1 MRNTLR
7 WAPALLLAACGGTA
21 PAAAPVA
28 PAAALA
34 LPEST
39 VVLDAATGA
48 PIASA
53 ELLRRARA
61 ADFVLLGEIHDNI
74 AHHQVRG
81 ALLTAAGRHPAVVF
95 EQFARSAGPIPPP
108 AGGTADDA
116 WLDQYGFDR
125 KNWRWPLHQPVV
137 QAALASG
144 QGVWGSGLP
153 RETLRAVVRGGAAAA
168 PPELRAIIEQAPL
181 DSVARAAIDRE
192 LFEGHCGKLPAEM
205 VPGMRAAQELRDASM
220 AEALLTAAKGGGAG
234 LADRRR
240 RPRAR
245 RHGGAADAASRG
257 ARQDPADRGR
267 GGAGHRGGGAG
278 AGGGAPV
285 PGADRHPARGA
296 RRPLRQP
303 VSGGYPVT
311 QPPPARARPR
321 PRAVAGGDGAPGPD
335 AAGAGP
341 SWWCRSCATS
351 RWARPP
357 RTGMLAWLLVGLA
370 LYWLYAGLGSR
381 PLLLLQLVIFSVAAA
396 LLTTKAGLVIVGID
410 RLSILRR
417 TAKTLIMVGAGL
429 AGLNLG
435 ALLLAS
441 LKRREPPA
449 GGPRQA

>member
-1 MRNTLR
+1 MRNTLL

-220 AEALLTAAKGGGAG
+220 AEALLTAAKGGGPAWLIAG
-234 LADRRR
+234 DGHVRADMAVPRMLRRVAPGKTLLIVGVVER
-240 RPRAR
+240 
-245 RHGGAADAASRG
+245 GTEAAVPGPEA
-257 ARQDPADRGR
+257 ARQYQ
-267 GGAGHRGGGAG
+267 
-278 AGGGAPV
+278 V
-285 PGADRHPARGA
+285 
-296 RRPLRQP
+296 LI
-303 VSGGYPVT
+303 VT
-311 QPPPARARPR
+311 PPAAREDP
-321 PRAVAGGDGAPGPD
+321 
-335 AAGAGP
+335 
-341 SWWCRSCATS
+341 C
-351 RWARPP
+351 
-357 RTGMLAWLLVGLA
+357 
-370 LYWLYAGLGSR
+370 
-381 PLLLLQLVIFSVAAA
+381 
-396 LLTTKAGLVIVGID
+396 
-410 RLSILRR
+410 
-417 TAKTLIMVGAGL
+417 
-429 AGLNLG
+429 
-435 ALLLAS
+435 AS
-441 LKRREPPA
+441 L
-449 GGPRQA
+449 